1 MMNINLFILNNGQAL
16 LNIPVNNIKHNINL
30 NILHLT
36 IASQYR
42 YYFNSN
48 ANYIKMNKYG
58 QRTQSG
64 IALERHVLFL
74 LSLTLNKHQF
84 LGNTAVE

>member
-1 MMNINLFILNNGQAL
+1 
-16 LNIPVNNIKHNINL
+16 
-30 NILHLT
+30 
-36 IASQYR
+36 
-42 YYFNSN
+42 
-48 ANYIKMNKYG
+48 MNKYG

-74 LSLTLNKHQF
+74 LSLTLNKHQS

>member
-30 NILHLT
+30 NVLHLP

-42 YYFNSN
+42 VRTTRIILIVINS
-48 ANYIKMNKYG
+48 K
-58 QRTQSG
+58 
-64 IALERHVLFL
+64 
-74 LSLTLNKHQF
+74 
-84 LGNTAVE
+84 

>member
-1 MMNINLFILNNGQAL
+1 MKFDIPPSNLECLMMNISLFILNNGQAL

-48 ANYIKMNKYG
+48 ANYNKNE
-58 QRTQSG
+58 QIWSTD
-64 IALERHVLFL
+64 
-74 LSLTLNKHQF
+74 
-84 LGNTAVE
+84 